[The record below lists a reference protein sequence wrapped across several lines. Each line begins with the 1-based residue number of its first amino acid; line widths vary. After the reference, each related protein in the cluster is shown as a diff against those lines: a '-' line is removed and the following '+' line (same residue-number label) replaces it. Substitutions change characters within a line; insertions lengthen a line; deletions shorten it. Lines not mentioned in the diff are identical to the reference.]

1 LKLVA
6 ASWKIIVFSQKYS
19 EKKICYSIL
28 FVSLHLVM
36 KKILLSLAAVMTL
49 SVNAAQVKAPAGGQ
63 FYKLFS
69 PLTFYHSVASNQL
82 SIASDDPDE
91 VGEAIDQ
98 ALMHVYL
105 NRPDLVEVTET
116 EQEEAGQLRQDIMEQ
131 PVVQEVTMVDQA
143 EPLPEA
149 PQAETVE
156 VAIEKPKFWTRKGDG
171 YLQFMQNYVSGNWY
185 KGGESNYSAVGSL
198 TLEAN
203 YDNKSKWKWDNKLE
217 MKLGFQTS
225 RTDSVHRF
233 KANEDL
239 FRYTGKVGLQ
249 AANKWYYTLQ
259 MLAYTQF
266 ARGFKSNDIRT
277 FSDFMSPFNFS
288 VGLGMDYKV
297 EWFNKKLTGT
307 INLSPLAVN
316 YRYVDRTGFRKKN
329 DNTVTDFDWFPS
341 RYGIDGGKHHLT
353 DLGSQ
358 VTAALE
364 WKINDVVTWKTRF
377 YGFTSYHRAELE
389 WENTFALRVSKYIS
403 ANLFLF
409 PRFDDSN
416 IWDDDLGYWQFKE
429 YSSLGFSYNF

>member
-1 LKLVA
+1 MRKT
-6 ASWKIIVFSQKYS
+6 I
-19 EKKICYSIL
+19 
-28 FVSLHLVM
+28 
-36 KKILLSLAAVMTL
+36 LSLAALMAL
-49 SVNAAQVKAPAGGQ
+49 SAQAAHNMSPLQGQ
-63 FYKLFS
+63 YYKLFA
-69 PLTFYHSVASNQL
+69 PLTFYHEVAAEQL
-82 SIASDDPDE
+82 SIASEDPDE
-91 VGEAIDQ
+91 VGRAIDQ

-105 NRPDLVEVTET
+105 NRPDLVEVTQN
-116 EQEEAGQLRQDIMEQ
+116 EQQESGELRQDIIEQ
-131 PVVQEVTMVDQA
+131 PVVQQVSMVEQA
-143 EPLPEA
+143 EPMPEA
-149 PQAETVE
+149 PQAEPTE
-156 VAIEKPKFWTRKGDG
+156 VVVEKPKFWTRKGDG

-185 KGGESNYSAVGSL
+185 KGGESNYSAVASL

-225 RTDSVHRF
+225 RTDEVHKF

-259 MLAYTQF
+259 GLAYTQF
-266 ARGFKSNDIRT
+266 SRGFKSNDIRT
-277 FSDFMSPFNFS
+277 YSDFLSPLNIS
-288 VGLGMDYKV
+288 IGLGMDYKV
-297 EWFNKKLTGT
+297 EWLNKKLTGT
-307 INLSPLAVN
+307 INISPFAVN
-316 YRYVDRTGFRKKN
+316 YRYVDRTQFRQKN
-329 DNTVTDFDWFPS
+329 DITVTDFDWFPG
-341 RYGIDGGKHHLT
+341 RYGIDAGKHHLL
-353 DLGSQ
+353 DFGSQ

-377 YGFTSYHRAELE
+377 YGFTSYHRTELE

-416 IWDDDLGYWQFKE
+416 KWDDDLGYWQFKE